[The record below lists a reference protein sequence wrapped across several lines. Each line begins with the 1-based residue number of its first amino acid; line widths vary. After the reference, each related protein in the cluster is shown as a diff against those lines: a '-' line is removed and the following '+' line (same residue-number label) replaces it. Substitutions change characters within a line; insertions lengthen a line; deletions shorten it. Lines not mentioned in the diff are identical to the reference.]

1 MGDIFQ
7 LMVIEMLRKLIK
19 TDPSTKSKL
28 LPIIFMMSKSKS
40 SSVLFECAS
49 SITQLTTSP
58 TAVKVAIQ
66 SFLNLLTESND
77 NNVKVIVLDHLIELR
92 KRYSKVLE
100 DYMIDILS
108 VMRDDTAISNEISQ
122 KVLELT
128 TALVSPRNIKEVIL
142 FLEKEITR
150 ARKMEDT
157 GNNANA
163 TNAYRYLLIKS
174 INQITQ
180 AYPETIPGML
190 SPLIENFLRFEGK
203 STFPSLETILFIREI
218 IEVHPEHKVTIF
230 NKICAIFSDIKS
242 HLVIRV
248 ALWII
253 GEYAASQTE
262 VAQAFSTIKKN
273 IGSLPI
279 YPAGV

>member
-1 MGDIFQ
+1 M
-7 LMVIEMLRKLIK
+7 
-19 TDPSTKSKL
+19 
-28 LPIIFMMSKSKS
+28 
-40 SSVLFECAS
+40 
-49 SITQLTTSP
+49 
-58 TAVKVAIQ
+58 
-66 SFLNLLTESND
+66 LTESND
-77 NNVKVIVLDHLIELR
+77 NNVKVIVLDHLIDLR

-108 VMRDDTAISNEISQ
+108 VMRDDSAISNEISQ

-128 TALVSPRNIKEVIL
+128 TALVSPRNIKEVTM
-142 FLEKEITR
+142 FLEKEIAR

-180 AYPETIPGML
+180 AFPETIPAML
-190 SPLIENFLRFEGK
+190 SPLIENFLRFDGK

-218 IEVHPEHKVTIF
+218 IEVHSEHKVSIF
-230 NKICAIFSDIKS
+230 NKICTIFGEIKS

-253 GEYAASQTE
+253 GEYAATQSE
-262 VAQAFSTIKKN
+262 VVQAFSTIKKN

-279 YPAGV
+279 YPAGISNAEEGHDKKSEESKQPKIITKTIVLPDGSYGT

>member
-1 MGDIFQ
+1 M
-7 LMVIEMLRKLIK
+7 
-19 TDPSTKSKL
+19 
-28 LPIIFMMSKSKS
+28 
-40 SSVLFECAS
+40 
-49 SITQLTTSP
+49 
-58 TAVKVAIQ
+58 
-66 SFLNLLTESND
+66 LTESND

-108 VMRDDTAISNEISQ
+108 VMREDTAISNEISQ

-142 FLEKEITR
+142 FLEKEISR
-150 ARKMEDT
+150 ARKMEDS

-180 AYPETIPGML
+180 AYPETIPAML

-218 IEVHPEHKVTIF
+218 IEVHSEHKVSIF
-230 NKICAIFSDIKS
+230 NKICAIFGEIKS

-253 GEYAASQTE
+253 GEYAAT
-262 VAQAFSTIKKN
+262 
-273 IGSLPI
+273 
-279 YPAGV
+279 